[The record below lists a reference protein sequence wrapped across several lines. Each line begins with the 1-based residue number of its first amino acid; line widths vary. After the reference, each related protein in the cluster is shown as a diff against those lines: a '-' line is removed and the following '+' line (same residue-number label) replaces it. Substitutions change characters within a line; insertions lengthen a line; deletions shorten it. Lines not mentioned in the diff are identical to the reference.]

1 MIQRAAIAALL
12 AMSMSMSGLVMAKA
26 SAMSGYKWKMRPLLV
41 FAPSEGSASLTTQ
54 RAIVASLRP
63 AFQDRHMVVV
73 YIVGDTVQ
81 AELGGKP
88 SQSAAPLRSRYG
100 VDAGEFRVILIGKDG
115 GEKLSSGSPIA
126 ATALFSTIDAM
137 PMRKDET
144 RRR

>member
-12 AMSMSMSGLVMAKA
+12 AMSMSGLIMATA
-26 SAMSGYKWKMRPLLV
+26 SAMSGYKWKNRPLLV
-41 FAPSEGSASLTTQ
+41 FAPSQGSASLATQ

-63 AFQDRHMVVV
+63 AFQDRQMVVV
-73 YIVGDTVQ
+73 YVVGDTVQ
-81 AELGGKP
+81 SELGGKP

-100 VDAGEFRVILIGKDG
+100 VGAGDFRVILVGKDG

-126 ATALFSTIDAM
+126 ATTLFSTIDAM

-144 RRR
+144 KRR